1 MKKFI
6 SMFFIFIGMI
16 STSAFSAQ
24 SNSGIVRV
32 YELKAD
38 WKIETN
44 NPSLYLYTFKG
55 NLAGNCGKPG
65 FLWSKSSDENINN
78 LLRSAY
84 TQRLDI
90 KVGIENANCIIT
102 TVEIVLN

>member
-6 SMFFIFIGMI
+6 SVLFIFIGII

-24 SNSGIVRV
+24 PNSGIVRV

-44 NPSLYLYTFKG
+44 SPTLYLYTFKG
-55 NLAGNCGKPG
+55 NLASNCGKPG
-65 FLWSKSSDENINN
+65 YLWSKSSDENINK
-78 LLRSAY
+78 LLYSAY

-90 KVGIENANCIIT
+90 KVGIENTSCTIT
-102 TVEIVLN
+102 TVEITLN